1 MTSKPAQP
9 GPGPQPGARP
19 GPLPGSRPGSR
30 FARGQPGRRPG
41 PDPRP
46 ARSQPGGPSQPGG
59 GPSQP
64 GGAPSQPGGGPS
76 LSPRIPL
83 AEAQPAMFGY
93 LAAIF
98 LGPLIPLVMY
108 LIGRRRSPFRRFHAA
123 TALNLSLT
131 GLLYALCCLI
141 LAGLLLLDSLTV
153 ALVVAIPVAL
163 VIWLTVLKYL
173 IRGIGAANRG
183 ERYEVPAWI
192 CAQIA
197 K

>member
-1 MTSKPAQP
+1 MNSVTETADDTRGPMTSNPAQP
-9 GPGPQPGARP
+9 GPGP
-19 GPLPGSRPGSR
+19 R
-30 FARGQPGRRPG
+30 FARGQPARRPG
-41 PDPRP
+41 PDSRV
-46 ARSQPGGPSQPGG
+46 ARNQPPGGPN
-59 GPSQP
+59 
-64 GGAPSQPGGGPS
+64 
-76 LSPRIPL
+76 LRPRIPL
-83 AEAQPAMFGY
+83 SEAKPAMLGY
-93 LAAIF
+93 VAAIF

-108 LIGRRRSPFRRFHAA
+108 LIGRHRSPFRRFHAA

-141 LAGLLLLDSLTV
+141 LAGLLLLDSITL

-163 VIWLTVLKYL
+163 VIWLTMLKYL

>member
-1 MTSKPAQP
+1 MTSKPGQP
-9 GPGPQPGARP
+9 GPDPRP
-19 GPLPGSRPGSR
+19 GPLPGPLPGPGLV
-30 FARGQPGRRPG
+30 RGQPG
-41 PDPRP
+41 
-46 ARSQPGGPSQPGG
+46 GGS
-59 GPSQP
+59 
-64 GGAPSQPGGGPS
+64 S
-76 LSPRIPL
+76 LAPRIPL

-108 LIGRRRSPFRRFHAA
+108 LIGRRRSSFRRFHAA

-141 LAGLLLLDSLTV
+141 LAGLLLLDSAIV

-163 VIWLTVLKYL
+163 VLWLTMLKYL

-192 CAQIA
+192 CAQFA

>member
-1 MTSKPAQP
+1 MTSNWSQP
-9 GPGPQPGARP
+9 
-19 GPLPGSRPGSR
+19 
-30 FARGQPGRRPG
+30 RRRTG
-41 PDPRP
+41 PDPGP
-46 ARSQPGGPSQPGG
+46 ARSQPGGPSL
-59 GPSQP
+59 
-64 GGAPSQPGGGPS
+64 A
-76 LSPRIPL
+76 PRIPL
-83 AEAQPAMFGY
+83 AEAKPAMFGY

-98 LGPLIPLVMY
+98 FGPLIPLVMY
-108 LIGRRRSPFRRFHAA
+108 LIGRGRSPFRRFHAA

-141 LAGLLLLDSLTV
+141 LAGLLLLDSVTV

-163 VIWLTVLKYL
+163 IIWLTVLKYL

>member
-1 MTSKPAQP
+1 MTSNPAQP
-9 GPGPQPGARP
+9 GPGPRLAR
-19 GPLPGSRPGSR
+19 SRS
-30 FARGQPGRRPG
+30 ARRPG

-46 ARSQPGGPSQPGG
+46 IQSQPGADPGL
-59 GPSQP
+59 
-64 GGAPSQPGGGPS
+64 A
-76 LSPRIPL
+76 PRIPL
-83 AEAQPAMFGY
+83 ADARPAMFGY

-98 LGPLIPLVMY
+98 LGPLIPLVLY

-141 LAGLLLLDSLTV
+141 LCGMLLLDSLTA
-153 ALVVAIPVAL
+153 ALVVVIPVAL
-163 VIWLTVLKYL
+163 AIWLSVLKYL

>member
-1 MTSKPAQP
+1 MTSKPA
-9 GPGPQPGARP
+9 
-19 GPLPGSRPGSR
+19 RPGS
-30 FARGQPGRRPG
+30 GPGPG
-41 PDPRP
+41 PDPRLAKSQP
-46 ARSQPGGPSQPGG
+46 ARRPDPDPRLGQRQPGGPSL
-59 GPSQP
+59 
-64 GGAPSQPGGGPS
+64 A
-76 LSPRIPL
+76 PRIPL
-83 AEAQPAMFGY
+83 AEAKPAMFGY

-98 LGPLIPLVMY
+98 LGPLIPLVLY

-141 LAGLLLLDSLTV
+141 LCGVLLLDSLTV

-197 K
+197 KP

>member
-19 GPLPGSRPGSR
+19 GPLPGSRPGPR
-30 FARGQPGRRPG
+30 FAKGQPGRRPG
-41 PDPRP
+41 PAPRP

-59 GPSQP
+59 GPS
-64 GGAPSQPGGGPS
+64 
-76 LSPRIPL
+76 LRPRIPL
-83 AEAQPAMFGY
+83 SEAKPAMLGY
-93 LAAIF
+93 VAAIF

-108 LIGRRRSPFRRFHAA
+108 LVGRRRSPFRRFHAA

-141 LAGLLLLDSLTV
+141 LAGLLLLDSVTV

-163 VIWLTVLKYL
+163 IIWLTVLKYL

>member
-1 MTSKPAQP
+1 MASKPAQP
-9 GPGPQPGARP
+9 GPGPQPRP
-19 GPLPGSRPGSR
+19 R
-30 FARGQPGRRPG
+30 FRGQPGRRPG
-41 PDPRP
+41 LDPRP
-46 ARSQPGGPSQPGG
+46 ARKQPTGPGQPGD
-59 GPSQP
+59 
-64 GGAPSQPGGGPS
+64 GPS

-141 LAGLLLLDSLTV
+141 LAGLLLLDSVTV

-163 VIWLTVLKYL
+163 IIWLTVLKYL

>member
-1 MTSKPAQP
+1 MTSKPEQP
-9 GPGPQPGARP
+9 GPGPRP
-19 GPLPGSRPGSR
+19 GPR

-46 ARSQPGGPSQPGG
+46 SRNLPGGVSQPS
-59 GPSQP
+59 
-64 GGAPSQPGGGPS
+64 GGPS

-108 LIGRRRSPFRRFHAA
+108 LIGRHRSPFRRFHAA
-123 TALNLSLT
+123 TAFNLSLT

-141 LAGLLLLDSLTV
+141 LAGLLLLDSVTV

-163 VIWLTVLKYL
+163 IIWLTMLKYL

>member
-9 GPGPQPGARP
+9 GPGPQPGPRP
-19 GPLPGSRPGSR
+19 GSQPGPGPGSRPGPR
-30 FARGQPGRRPG
+30 FARGQPGRRPTT
-41 PDPRP
+41 DPRP

-59 GPSQP
+59 LG
-64 GGAPSQPGGGPS
+64 QPGGGPS
-76 LSPRIPL
+76 LRPRIPL
-83 AEAQPAMFGY
+83 SEAKPAMLGY
-93 LAAIF
+93 VAAIF

-141 LAGLLLLDSLTV
+141 LAGLLLLDSVTV

-163 VIWLTVLKYL
+163 IIWLTVLKYL

-183 ERYEVPAWI
+183 ERYEVPTWI

>member
-9 GPGPQPGARP
+9 GPGPQPGP
-19 GPLPGSRPGSR
+19 RPGSQPGSGPGSGPGPRSGPR
-30 FARGQPGRRPG
+30 FARGQPGRGPG

-46 ARSQPGGPSQPGG
+46 ARDLPGG
-59 GPSQP
+59 GI
-64 GGAPSQPGGGPS
+64 QPGGGPS
-76 LSPRIPL
+76 LRPRIPL
-83 AEAQPAMFGY
+83 SEAKPAMLGY
-93 LAAIF
+93 VAAIF

-141 LAGLLLLDSLTV
+141 LAGLLLLDSITV

-163 VIWLTVLKYL
+163 ILWLTVLKYL